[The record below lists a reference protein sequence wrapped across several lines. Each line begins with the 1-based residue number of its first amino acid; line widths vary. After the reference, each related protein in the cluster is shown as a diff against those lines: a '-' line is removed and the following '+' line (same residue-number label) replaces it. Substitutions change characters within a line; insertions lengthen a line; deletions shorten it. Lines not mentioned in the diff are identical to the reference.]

1 VNEIRNTNPALQ
13 QDWSLKFH
21 FADNDQLLCYS
32 KESDDRANLLL
43 MVVNLDPH
51 HTQAG
56 FVTLPLDELEIPQ
69 DRAYEA
75 EDLLSGER
83 YLWHGPRNY
92 VELNPSRLSGHILKI
107 HRRLKVETDFEY
119 FL

>member
-1 VNEIRNTNPALQ
+1 VNAIRNSNPALQ
-13 QDWSLKFH
+13 SDWSLRFH
-21 FADNDQLLCYS
+21 SIDNDQLIAYT
-32 KESDDRANLLL
+32 KESEDRSNLVLT
-43 MVVNLDPH
+43 VVNLDPY
-51 HTQAG
+51 HTQSG
-56 FVTLPLDELEIPQ
+56 FVTLPLDQLEIPA

-75 EDLLSGER
+75 EDMLTGER

-107 HRRLKVETDFEY
+107 HRRLKIETDFEY